1 MRLIG
6 CLLFLFALGFASPG
20 FAQDDD
26 DKFASGT
33 KVGDVIP
40 GPFDALN
47 INGRKAKGR
56 PHCLVTDFGLNPT
69 VLVFAREPGEGKDG
83 PLTALLG
90 KLDEAVAKHMD
101 DHYLGSAVV
110 FLSPDART
118 SPANEEDLDKLMKEA
133 LARENLIK
141 RLDERAEKLKQV
153 ILAIYPEEGP
163 KGYAINPKSEV
174 TVLFYVKHK
183 VLANFAFPE
192 GKLTEEDADRIVKT
206 IDDTFK
212 KKKKKPTSSS

>member
-1 MRLIG
+1 MRPFG
-6 CLLFLFALGFASPG
+6 CLLLLALFGFSTSR
-20 FAQDDD
+20 AQDDG
-26 DKFASGT
+26 DKFTSGT

-56 PHCLVTDFGLNPT
+56 QHCLVTDFGLNPT
-69 VLVFAREPGEGKDG
+69 LLVFAREPGEGKDG
-83 PLTALLG
+83 PLAALLG
-90 KLDEAVAKHMD
+90 KLDESVAKHID
-101 DHYLGSAVV
+101 DHYLGSAVI
-110 FLSPDART
+110 FLSPDAR
-118 SPANEEDLDKLMKEA
+118 SSANTDEQDLDKIMKEA
-133 LARENLIK
+133 GAREALVK
-141 RLDERAEKLKQV
+141 RLDERAEKLKHV

-163 KGYAINPKSEV
+163 KGYALNPKAEV

-206 IDDTFK
+206 VDDTFK
-212 KKKKKPTSSS
+212 KKKKK